1 MKPTDFRYFIAVGLR
16 PPIESNRMRGM
27 TTIRLVA
34 AATAIC
40 LLATG
45 TPTVAQRGRADHW
58 VGTWA
63 TAVVPRPQ
71 VPPGAAQGRGPAP
84 LNFHNQT
91 LRQVVH
97 VSLGGSRLR
106 VILSNAFGT
115 SPLAIG
121 GASVALRIPCI

>member
-1 MKPTDFRYFIAVGLR
+1 
-16 PPIESNRMRGM
+16 MRG
-27 TTIRLVA
+27 
-34 AATAIC
+34 
-40 LLATG
+40 
-45 TPTVAQRGRADHW
+45 
-58 VGTWA
+58 
-63 TAVVPRPQ
+63 
-71 VPPGAAQGRGPAP
+71 
-84 LNFHNQT
+84 QT